1 MSLKDMAQESLWS
14 RLNRFLDA
22 NCGKNWDSVY
32 SQICSM
38 AAAHTYRGRQLRD
51 AVAYAVEMPGQQRI
65 SRYCREDYYV
75 DIMGLLQK
83 TPAHKSWRAQFL
95 ERKKKA
101 PIEKIIFIGD
111 ENIWYELVVSH
122 DGPRASKYTKT
133 SKIWE
138 RVTMKVEVD
147 TYPIDPETA
156 ARMSIGRNVNLKQGK
171 KTLYKETRVE
181 TFTRRACSSKILKL
195 LHKVAARDSQI
206 KYVKITYTNLRD
218 FKGLTAYVVGKGP
231 QQ

>member
-1 MSLKDMAQESLWS
+1 MSLKDMAQESLWP

-38 AAAHTYRGRQLRD
+38 AAIHTHRGRQLRQ
-51 AVAYAVEMPGQQRI
+51 AVSYSVEMPGQERI
-65 SRYCREDYYV
+65 SRYSREDYYV
-75 DIMGLLQK
+75 DEQGLLQK
-83 TPAHKSWRAQFL
+83 TPANKSWRIQFL
-95 ERKKKA
+95 EKKKRA

-111 ENIWYELVVSH
+111 ENIWYELVVSY
-122 DGPRASKYTKT
+122 DGPKASKYTRI

-138 RVTMKVEVD
+138 RVTMKIEIDSYPLRVD
-147 TYPIDPETA
+147 QYA
-156 ARMSIGRNVNLKQGK
+156 HSLIGQPNVKKGK
-171 KTLYKETRVE
+171 KDFYRETRVE
-181 TFTRRACSSKILKL
+181 TITRRACNSKTLKL
-195 LHKVAARDSQI
+195 LHKVAARDPQI